1 MIQAWFGLNLVFI
14 IMIIAIFGF
23 WAFLQWHLAIC
34 MVGFAVTAILGMKLM
49 KNIDE
54 EQA

>member
-1 MIQAWFGLNLVFI
+1 MIQAWIGLNHVFI
-14 IMIIAIFGF
+14 IVIIAIFGF
-23 WAFLQWHLAIC
+23 CYLAIC